1 MLLVEQ
7 VHGLLRDSLNALHSV
22 CKIITR
28 SRAKFLKRM
37 TQMYDETMQQR
48 YGGSTIMRSLKLGL
62 WPRRLVLL
70 MNLIFWGSLLQIFVF
85 LRWSS
90 PLQIQS
96 ENDVIRLTTDI
107 DYDAIY
113 TSFGTHE
120 TYKDKRLFN
129 FSTFETYSS
138 TKIASNGCSLT
149 VTLTDPRLPSHGYN
163 DPVWFSLESMASYVP
178 YACVVIHT
186 ASCQIIK
193 QTSNMP
199 SVPTKLHQIEVAA
212 QSVYERSLPLFRR
225 MMEGGRVR
233 ISVLEKGKYNI
244 KSCDKWDISAVN
256 MNVHFWKDEFI
267 EGVDSDMILVM
278 QSDAVLCH
286 HLDIDLW
293 KHFAYVG
300 GPWKPDLFSGG
311 CVEMRR
317 IWKSYAPLCNL
328 QNPDVDLPHLCTPGH
343 GGLVG
348 NGGLSIRNKQ
358 WMIKAIETCPT
369 EYSGMD
375 AYQHF
380 GHQAEDVYFSTV
392 LNGIQAPMPTAFEA
406 SLFAVEPLFP
416 EQTLEAHFSLTTD
429 EILDTVRRLW
439 GNNTGKLIYDRMHRI
454 ETYILKMN
462 ESDTTNQTDSVSN
475 IVLRTI
481 PIGFHQVW
489 RLHPQDVLSGVQIQQ
504 ECKFLKFLYN
514 AKT

>member
-1 MLLVEQ
+1 MMMQ
-7 VHGLLRDSLNALHSV
+7 THDG
-22 CKIITR
+22 
-28 SRAKFLKRM
+28 
-37 TQMYDETMQQR
+37 TMQQR
-48 YGGSTIMRSLKLGL
+48 YGGSVIMRSLKLGL
-62 WPRRLVLL
+62 WPRRSVLL
-70 MNLIFWGSLLQIFVF
+70 LSLIFGTSICRIIIF

-90 PLQIQS
+90 RLQIQS
-96 ENDVIRLTTDI
+96 ENNVIRLTTDI

-113 TSFGTHE
+113 ASFGTHE
-120 TYKDKRLFN
+120 TYKNKRLFI

-138 TKIASNGCSLT
+138 TNIASNGCRLT
-149 VTLTDPRLPSHGYN
+149 VSLTDPRLPPHGYN
-163 DPVWFSLESMASYVP
+163 HPVWFALESMASYVP

-186 ASCQIIK
+186 ASCQIIT
-193 QTSNMP
+193 QTSNIP

-212 QSVYERSLPLFRR
+212 QSIYERSLPLFRR
-225 MMEGGRVR
+225 MMEGGQVR

-244 KSCDKWDISAVN
+244 ESCDSWDISAVN

-348 NGGLSIRNKQ
+348 NGGLSIRNKE
-358 WMIKAIETCPT
+358 WMIKVIETCPT
-369 EYSGMD
+369 EYSGID
-375 AYQHF
+375 VHQRF
-380 GHQAEDVYFSTV
+380 GYQAEDRYFAIV
-392 LNGIQAPMPTAFEA
+392 LNGIHAAMPTAFEA
-406 SLFAVEPLFP
+406 SLFAVEGHFP
-416 EQTLEAHFSLTTD
+416 EQTLEAHFTLTPE

-439 GNNTGKLIYDRMHRI
+439 GNDTGKSMYERMHRRD
-454 ETYILKMN
+454 TYIAKPKD
-462 ESDTTNQTDSVSN
+462 SDTTNHTDIVSYTE
-475 IVLRTI
+475 LRTI
-481 PIGFHQVW
+481 PIGFHQPWAVYG
-489 RLHPQDVLSGVQIQQ
+489 QDVLGVVQIQQ
-504 ECKFLKFLYN
+504 ECKFLKFIYN
-514 AKT
+514 VKKKKKRH

>member
-1 MLLVEQ
+1 MLLD
-7 VHGLLRDSLNALHSV
+7 LLLASIMMPSTHLLAL
-22 CKIITR
+22 T
-28 SRAKFLKRM
+28 KRIR
-37 TQMYDETMQQR
+37 T
-48 YGGSTIMRSLKLGL
+48 SCAVIMRSLKLGQ
-62 WPRRLVLL
+62 WPRRSVLL
-70 MNLIFWGSLLQIFVF
+70 MSMIFWGSLLRIFVF

-90 PLQIQS
+90 HLQIQS
-96 ENDVIRLTTDI
+96 ENNVIRVTTGI

-113 TSFGTHE
+113 ASFGTHE

-129 FSTFETYSS
+129 FSTFESYT
-138 TKIASNGCSLT
+138 TAKIASNGCRLT
-149 VTLTDPRLPSHGYN
+149 VSLTDPRLPPHGYN
-163 DPVWFSLESMASYVP
+163 HPVWFALESMASYVP

-186 ASCQIIK
+186 ASCQIIT

-199 SVPTKLHQIEVAA
+199 SVPTKLHQIEVVA
-212 QSVYERSLPLFRR
+212 QSIYEKSLPLFRR
-225 MMEGGRVR
+225 MMEVGRVR
-233 ISVLEKGKYNI
+233 ISILERGKYNI
-244 KSCDKWDISAVN
+244 ESCDSWDISAVN

-278 QSDAVLCH
+278 QSDAVLCR
-286 HLDIDLW
+286 HLNIDLW

-328 QNPDVDLPHLCTPGH
+328 QNPDVDLPHLCSPGH

-375 AYQHF
+375 AYQHY

-429 EILDTVRRLW
+429 EILDTVTRLW
-439 GNNTGKLIYDRMHRI
+439 GNDTGKLIYERMHRI
-454 ETYILKMN
+454 ETYFTANMN
-462 ESDTTNQTDSVSN
+462 NSDTTNQTDSVSN

-489 RLHPQDVLSGVQIQQ
+489 RLHPQDVLGGVQIQQ
-504 ECKFLKFLYN
+504 ECKFLKFLYTAIN
-514 AKT
+514 